1 MKSIEQNQS
10 SEINK
15 SLFVLNFSQID
26 IQLLE
31 WLFQCLFILEILY
44 SMFIYWH
51 IDTFYFCWEINN
63 ICCVDLSKIP
73 PRNYSNYLLSVSG
86 SKN

>member
-1 MKSIEQNQS
+1 MKSIEQNQNC
-10 SEINK
+10 EINK

-31 WLFQCLFILEILY
+31 WLFQCLFILEILC
-44 SMFIYWH
+44 SMFNYWH

-63 ICCVDLSKIP
+63 ICCVDLFRIP